1 MAGAGTKPP
10 TVVVRVVEPV
20 SESETTLVDGTGS
33 SEQTETESE
42 QAVTPVEDGE
52 KEKEEGAPE
61 ADSGRRI

>member
-20 SESETTLVDGTGS
+20 SESETTLVDGTVS
-33 SEQTETESE
+33 AEQAETESE
-42 QAVTPVEDGE
+42 QAVAPVEDGE